1 MRRWVYDADE
11 KEFQKNRSQQRLID
25 LRVREPILDLFFK
38 KFLAFEEI
46 PLEPIIILF
55 LHKEEIC
62 TEEYLSN
69 IMFKEISSKGRNFF
83 QMKVT

>member
-1 MRRWVYDADE
+1 MMPTRKSFR
-11 KEFQKNRSQQRLID
+11 KNDHSNVPID

-69 IMFKEISSKGRNFF
+69 IKFKEISSKGRNFF
-83 QMKVT
+83 QMKVQM